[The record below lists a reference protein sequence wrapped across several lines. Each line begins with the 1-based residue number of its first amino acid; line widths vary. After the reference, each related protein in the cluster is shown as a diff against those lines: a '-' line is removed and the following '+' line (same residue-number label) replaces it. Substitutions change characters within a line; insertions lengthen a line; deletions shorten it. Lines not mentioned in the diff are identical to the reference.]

1 MRMKLWNAKILGR
14 SVYDTPKHHNP
25 PKHIMIRSRED
36 YRRYLEADR
45 ISLGVANTLR
55 TRLFDDIWKYQRL
68 MRKLAF
74 LTNCGGNRLLRRWVA
89 HRYES
94 MGKRLG
100 FTIGANVFGPGLSIA
115 HRGTIVVHNNSRI
128 GANCRLHVCVNI
140 GAQLGQDA
148 AVPCIG
154 DNCYIA
160 PGAKLFG
167 DIALGD
173 NIVVGA
179 NAVVNKSFPEGNV
192 TLGGVPA
199 RILSSKS
206 SDGRIPMGYLEHEVT
221 ASAIGNN

>member
-1 MRMKLWNAKILGR
+1 
-14 SVYDTPKHHNP
+14 
-25 PKHIMIRSRED
+25 MIRSRED
-36 YRRYLEADR
+36 YQRYLEADR

-128 GANCRLHVCVNI
+128 GANCRLHICVNI
-140 GAQLGQDA
+140 GAQLGDGET
-148 AVPCIG
+148 AVPYIG
-154 DNCYIA
+154 DNCYIG

-167 DIALGD
+167 DIRIGD
-173 NIVVGA
+173 NVAIGA
-179 NAVVNKSFPEGNV
+179 NAVVNKSFPEGNA

-199 RILSSKS
+199 RILSNKS
-206 SDGRIPMGYLEHEVT
+206 TVGRIPKGCAEPGAMA
-221 ASAIGNN
+221 ASNLSLG